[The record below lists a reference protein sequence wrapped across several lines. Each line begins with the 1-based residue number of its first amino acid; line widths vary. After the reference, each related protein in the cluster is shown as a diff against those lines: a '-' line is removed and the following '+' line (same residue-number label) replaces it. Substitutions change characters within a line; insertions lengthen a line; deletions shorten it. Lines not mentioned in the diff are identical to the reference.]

1 MAMMMELDT
10 VVLIFLALILG
21 LLVGSFLN
29 VVIYRVPEGLN
40 RSWKL
45 QAKQMLDLPLD
56 QGESERFNILMPPS
70 HCPSCKTAI
79 KPWQNIPIL
88 SYVLLKGQCK
98 HCQTAISLRYP
109 LIELL
114 TGLVFAVC
122 AWKFGATWTALATMV
137 FSAYLIAMIFIDA
150 DTQLLP
156 DQLTLPLMWGGIVF
170 HLAAYL
176 LQADWGITTLVDSL
190 LGAIVGY
197 MSLWSIFQ
205 LFKLVTGKE
214 GMGYGDFK
222 LLAALGAWLGIS
234 VLPIIIIMSAL
245 VGLVFALIM
254 KVAKN
259 QPMPFGPYLAI
270 SGWIVLIFSQ
280 PIGQFIQWWLTKSGF
295 VA

>member
-1 MAMMMELDT
+1 MMMELDT
-10 VVLIFLALILG
+10 GLMVLLALILG

-40 RSWKL
+40 RNWKL
-45 QAKQMLDLPLD
+45 QAKQMLDLPLE
-56 QGESERFNILMPPS
+56 QGEGERFNILMPPS
-70 HCPSCKTAI
+70 HCPSCKAAI

-98 HCQTAISLRYP
+98 HCHAAISLRYP
-109 LIELL
+109 LVELL

-122 AWKFGATWTALATMV
+122 AWKFGATWTAVAAMV

-156 DQLTLPLMWGGIVF
+156 DQLTLPLMWAGIVF

-234 VLPIIIIMSAL
+234 VLPIIIIMSAV
-245 VGLVFALIM
+245 VGLIFALIM

-270 SGWIVLIFSQ
+270 SGWIVLVFSQ
-280 PIGQFIQWWLTKSGF
+280 PISQFIQWWLTKSGF
-295 VA
+295 IA

>member
-1 MAMMMELDT
+1 MMELDT
-10 VVLIFLALILG
+10 GLVVLLALILG

-40 RSWKL
+40 RNWKL
-45 QAKQMLDLPLD
+45 QAKQMLDLPLE
-56 QGESERFNILMPPS
+56 QGEGERFNILMPPS
-70 HCPSCKTAI
+70 HCPSCKAAI

-98 HCQTAISLRYP
+98 HCHAAISLRYP
-109 LIELL
+109 LVELL

-122 AWKFGATWTALATMV
+122 AWKFGATWTALAVMV

-156 DQLTLPLMWGGIVF
+156 DQLTLPLMWAGIVF

-234 VLPIIIIMSAL
+234 VLPIIIIMSAV
-245 VGLVFALIM
+245 VGLIFALIM

-270 SGWIVLIFSQ
+270 SGWIVLVFSQ
-280 PIGQFIQWWLTKSGF
+280 PISQLIQWWLTKSGF
-295 VA
+295 IA

>member
-1 MAMMMELDT
+1 MVAIMEIGGPI
-10 VVLIFLALILG
+10 VICLALVLG

-40 RSWKL
+40 RNWKI
-45 QAKQMLDLPLD
+45 QAKQMLDMPLE
-56 QGESERFNILMPPS
+56 QGEGERFNILMPPS

-98 HCQTAISLRYP
+98 HCHAAISLRYP
-109 LIELL
+109 LVELL
-114 TGLVFAVC
+114 TGLVFAIC
-122 AWKFGATWTALATMV
+122 AWKFGATWTALAAMV

-156 DQLTLPLMWGGIVF
+156 DQLTLPLMWSGIVF

-176 LQADWGITTLVDSL
+176 FHADWGITTLVDSL

-197 MSLWSIFQ
+197 LSLWSIFQ

-245 VGLVFALIM
+245 VGLIFAIIM

-270 SGWIVLIFSQ
+270 SGWLVLIFNQ
-280 PIGQFIQWWLTKSGF
+280 PIAQFIQWWLSKSGF

>member
-1 MAMMMELDT
+1 MELDT
-10 VVLIFLALILG
+10 VVLIFLALVLG

-109 LIELL
+109 LVELL

>member
-1 MAMMMELDT
+1 MMMELDT
-10 VVLIFLALILG
+10 GLVVLLALILG

-40 RSWKL
+40 RNWKL
-45 QAKQMLDLPLD
+45 QAKQMLDLPLE
-56 QGESERFNILMPPS
+56 QGEGERFNILMPPS
-70 HCPSCKTAI
+70 HCPSCKAAI

-98 HCQTAISLRYP
+98 HCHAAISLRYP
-109 LIELL
+109 LVELL

-122 AWKFGATWTALATMV
+122 AWKFGATWTALAVMV

-234 VLPIIIIMSAL
+234 VLPIIIIMSAV
-245 VGLVFALIM
+245 VGLIFALIM

-270 SGWIVLIFSQ
+270 SGWIVLVFSQ
-280 PIGQFIQWWLTKSGF
+280 PISQFIQWWLTKSGF
-295 VA
+295 TA

>member
-1 MAMMMELDT
+1 MMELDT
-10 VVLIFLALILG
+10 GLVVLLALILG

-29 VVIYRVPEGLN
+29 VVIYRVPEGLHRN
-40 RSWKL
+40 WKL
-45 QAKQMLDLPLD
+45 QAKQMLDLPLE
-56 QGESERFNILMPPS
+56 QGEGERFNILMPPS
-70 HCPSCKTAI
+70 HCPSCKAAI

-98 HCQTAISLRYP
+98 HCHAAISLRYP
-109 LIELL
+109 LVELL

-122 AWKFGATWTALATMV
+122 AWKFGATWTALAAMV

-176 LQADWGITTLVDSL
+176 LQADWGITNLVDSL

-234 VLPIIIIMSAL
+234 VLPIIIIMSAV
-245 VGLVFALIM
+245 VGLIFALIM

-270 SGWIVLIFSQ
+270 SGWIVLVFSQ
-280 PIGQFIQWWLTKSGF
+280 PISQFIQWWLTKSGF
-295 VA
+295 IA

>member
-1 MAMMMELDT
+1 
-10 VVLIFLALILG
+10 
-21 LLVGSFLN
+21 
-29 VVIYRVPEGLN
+29 
-40 RSWKL
+40 
-45 QAKQMLDLPLD
+45 MLDLPLE
-56 QGESERFNILMPPS
+56 QGEGERFNILMPPS
-70 HCPSCKTAI
+70 HCPSCKAAI

-98 HCQTAISLRYP
+98 HCHAAISLRYP
-109 LIELL
+109 LVELL

-122 AWKFGATWTALATMV
+122 AWKFGATWTAVAAMV

-176 LQADWGITTLVDSL
+176 LQADWGITNLVDSL

-234 VLPIIIIMSAL
+234 VLPIIIIMSAV
-245 VGLVFALIM
+245 VGLIFALIM

-270 SGWIVLIFSQ
+270 SGWIVLVFSQ
-280 PIGQFIQWWLTKSGF
+280 PISQFIQWWLTKSGF
-295 VA
+295 IA

>member
-1 MAMMMELDT
+1 MMELDT
-10 VVLIFLALILG
+10 GLVVLLALILG

-40 RSWKL
+40 RNWKL
-45 QAKQMLDLPLD
+45 QAKQMLDLPLE
-56 QGESERFNILMPPS
+56 QGEGERFNILMPPS
-70 HCPSCKTAI
+70 HCPSCKAAI

-98 HCQTAISLRYP
+98 HCHAAISLRYP
-109 LIELL
+109 LVELL

-122 AWKFGATWTALATMV
+122 AWKFGATWTAVAAMV
-137 FSAYLIAMIFIDA
+137 FSAYFIAMIFIDA

-176 LQADWGITTLVDSL
+176 LQADWGITNLVDSL

-234 VLPIIIIMSAL
+234 VLPIIIIMSAV
-245 VGLVFALIM
+245 VGLIFALIM

-270 SGWIVLIFSQ
+270 SGWIVLVFSQ
-280 PIGQFIQWWLTKSGF
+280 PISQFIQWWLTKSGF
-295 VA
+295 IA

>member
-1 MAMMMELDT
+1 MMMELDT
-10 VVLIFLALILG
+10 GLVVLLALILG

-40 RSWKL
+40 RNWKL
-45 QAKQMLDLPLD
+45 QAKQMLDLPLE
-56 QGESERFNILMPPS
+56 QGEGERFNILMPPS
-70 HCPSCKTAI
+70 HCPSCKAAI

-98 HCQTAISLRYP
+98 HCHTAISLRYP
-109 LIELL
+109 LVELL

-122 AWKFGATWTALATMV
+122 AWKFGATWTAVAAMV

-176 LQADWGITTLVDSL
+176 LQADWGITNLVDSL

-234 VLPIIIIMSAL
+234 VLPIIIIMSAV
-245 VGLVFALIM
+245 VGLIFALIM

-270 SGWIVLIFSQ
+270 SGWIVLVFSQ
-280 PIGQFIQWWLTKSGF
+280 PISQFIQWWLTKSGF
-295 VA
+295 IA

>member
-1 MAMMMELDT
+1 MVAIMEIGGPI
-10 VVLIFLALILG
+10 VICLALVLG

-40 RSWKL
+40 RSWKI
-45 QAKQMLDLPLD
+45 QAKQVLDIPLG
-56 QGESERFNILMPPS
+56 QGEGERFNILMPPS

-109 LIELL
+109 LVELL
-114 TGLVFAVC
+114 TGLVFAIC
-122 AWKFGATWTALATMV
+122 AWKFGATWTALAAMV
-137 FSAYLIAMIFIDA
+137 FSAYLIAMVFIDA

-156 DQLTLPLMWGGIVF
+156 DQLTLPLMWVGIVF

-197 MSLWSIFQ
+197 LSLWSIFQ

-222 LLAALGAWLGIS
+222 LLAALGAWLGIG

-245 VGLVFALIM
+245 VGLIFAIIM

-270 SGWIVLIFSQ
+270 SGWLVLIFNQ
-280 PIGQFIQWWLTKSGF
+280 PIAQFIQWWLSKSGF

>member
-1 MAMMMELDT
+1 MMMELDT
-10 VVLIFLALILG
+10 WIVVLLALILG

-40 RSWKL
+40 RNWKL
-45 QAKQMLDLPLD
+45 QAKQMLDLPLE
-56 QGESERFNILMPPS
+56 QGEGEHFNILMPPS
-70 HCPSCKTAI
+70 HCPSCKVAI

-88 SYVLLKGQCK
+88 SYVLLKGRCK
-98 HCQTAISLRYP
+98 HCHTAISLRYP
-109 LIELL
+109 LVELL

-122 AWKFGATWTALATMV
+122 AWKFGATWTAVAAMV

-176 LQADWGITTLVDSL
+176 LQADWGITNLVDSL

-234 VLPIIIIMSAL
+234 VLPIIIIMSAV
-245 VGLVFALIM
+245 VGLIFALIM

-270 SGWIVLIFSQ
+270 SGWIVLVFSQ
-280 PIGQFIQWWLTKSGF
+280 PISQFIQWWLTKSGF
-295 VA
+295 IA

>member
-1 MAMMMELDT
+1 MVSIIEVDSVIMMS
-10 VVLIFLALILG
+10 LAFMLG

-40 RSWKL
+40 RSWKI
-45 QAKQMLDLPLD
+45 QAKQVLDIPLE
-56 QGESERFNILMPPS
+56 QGEGERFNILMPPS

-98 HCQTAISLRYP
+98 HCHTAISLRYP
-109 LIELL
+109 LVELL
-114 TGLVFAVC
+114 TGLVFAIC
-122 AWKFGATWTALATMV
+122 AWKFGATWTALAAMV

-190 LGAIVGY
+190 LGAIIGY
-197 MSLWSIFQ
+197 LSLWSVFQ

-245 VGLVFALIM
+245 VGLIFAIIM

-270 SGWIVLIFSQ
+270 SGWLVLIFNQ
-280 PIGQFIQWWLTKSGF
+280 PIAQFIQWWLSKSGF

>member
-1 MAMMMELDT
+1 MMELDT
-10 VVLIFLALILG
+10 WIVVLLALILG

-40 RSWKL
+40 RNWKL
-45 QAKQMLDLPLD
+45 QAKQMLDLPLE
-56 QGESERFNILMPPS
+56 QGEGERFNILMPPS
-70 HCPSCKTAI
+70 HCPSCKVAI

-98 HCQTAISLRYP
+98 HCHTAISLRYP
-109 LIELL
+109 LVELL

-122 AWKFGATWTALATMV
+122 AWKFGVTWTALAAMV

-176 LQADWGITTLVDSL
+176 LQADWGITNLVDSL

-234 VLPIIIIMSAL
+234 VLPIIIIMSAV
-245 VGLVFALIM
+245 VGLIFALIM

-270 SGWIVLIFSQ
+270 SGWIVLVFSQ
-280 PIGQFIQWWLTKSGF
+280 PISQFIQWWLTKSGF
-295 VA
+295 IA

>member
-1 MAMMMELDT
+1 MMELDT
-10 VVLIFLALILG
+10 GLMVLLALILG

-40 RSWKL
+40 RNWKL
-45 QAKQMLDLPLD
+45 QAKQMLDLPLE
-56 QGESERFNILMPPS
+56 QGEGERFNILMPPS
-70 HCPSCKTAI
+70 HCPSCKSAI

-98 HCQTAISLRYP
+98 HCHAAISMRYP
-109 LIELL
+109 LVELL

-122 AWKFGATWTALATMV
+122 AWKFGATWTAVAAMV

-176 LQADWGITTLVDSL
+176 LQADWGITNLVDSL

-234 VLPIIIIMSAL
+234 VLPIIIIMSAV
-245 VGLVFALIM
+245 VGLIFALIM

-270 SGWIVLIFSQ
+270 SGWIVLVFSQ
-280 PIGQFIQWWLTKSGF
+280 PISQFIQWWLTKSGF
-295 VA
+295 IA

>member
-1 MAMMMELDT
+1 MMELDT
-10 VVLIFLALILG
+10 WIVVLLALILG

-40 RSWKL
+40 RNWKL
-45 QAKQMLDLPLD
+45 QAKQMLDLPLE
-56 QGESERFNILMPPS
+56 QGEGERFNILMPPS
-70 HCPSCKTAI
+70 HCPSCKVAI

-98 HCQTAISLRYP
+98 HCHTAISLRYP
-109 LIELL
+109 LVELL

-122 AWKFGATWTALATMV
+122 AWKFGVTWTALAAMV

-176 LQADWGITTLVDSL
+176 LQADWGITNLVDSL

-234 VLPIIIIMSAL
+234 VLPIIIMSAV
-245 VGLVFALIM
+245 VGLIFALIM

-270 SGWIVLIFSQ
+270 SGWIVLVFSQ
-280 PIGQFIQWWLTKSGF
+280 PISQFIQWWLTKSGF
-295 VA
+295 IA

>member
-1 MAMMMELDT
+1 MMMELDT
-10 VVLIFLALILG
+10 GLVVLLALILG

-40 RSWKL
+40 RNWKL
-45 QAKQMLDLPLD
+45 QAKQMLDLPLEQD
-56 QGESERFNILMPPS
+56 EGERFNILMPPS
-70 HCPSCKTAI
+70 HCPNCKAAI

-98 HCQTAISLRYP
+98 HCHTAISLRYP
-109 LIELL
+109 LVELL
-114 TGLVFAVC
+114 TGLVFAIC
-122 AWKFGATWTALATMV
+122 AWKFGTTWTALATMV

-156 DQLTLPLMWGGIVF
+156 DKLTLPLMWGGIVF

-234 VLPIIIIMSAL
+234 VLPIIIIMSAV
-245 VGLVFALIM
+245 VGLIFALIM

-270 SGWIVLIFSQ
+270 SGWIVLVFSQ
-280 PIGQFIQWWLTKSGF
+280 PISQFIQWWLTKSGF
-295 VA
+295 IA

>member
-1 MAMMMELDT
+1 MELDT
-10 VVLIFLALILG
+10 VVLIFLALVLG

-45 QAKQMLDLPLD
+45 QAKQMLDLPLE
-56 QGESERFNILMPPS
+56 QGEGERFNILMPPS

-109 LIELL
+109 LVELL

-280 PIGQFIQWWLTKSGF
+280 HIGQFIQWWLTKSGF

>member
-1 MAMMMELDT
+1 MVSIIEVDSVIIMS
-10 VVLIFLALILG
+10 LAFMLG

-40 RSWKL
+40 RNWKL
-45 QAKQMLDLPLD
+45 QAKQVLDMPLE
-56 QGESERFNILMPPS
+56 QGEGERFNILMPPS

-88 SYVLLKGQCK
+88 SYVLLKGQCR
-98 HCQTAISLRYP
+98 HCHTAISLRYP
-109 LIELL
+109 LVELL
-114 TGLVFAVC
+114 TGLVFAIC
-122 AWKFGATWTALATMV
+122 AWKFGATWTALAAMV
-137 FSAYLIAMIFIDA
+137 FSAYLVAMIFIDA

-197 MSLWSIFQ
+197 LSLWSIFQ

-222 LLAALGAWLGIS
+222 LLAALGAWLGIG

-245 VGLVFALIM
+245 VGLIFAIIM

-270 SGWIVLIFSQ
+270 SGWLVLIFNQ
-280 PIGQFIQWWLTKSGF
+280 PIAQFVQWWLSKSGF

>member
-1 MAMMMELDT
+1 MMMELDIWI
-10 VVLIFLALILG
+10 VVLLALILG

-40 RSWKL
+40 RNWKL
-45 QAKQMLDLPLD
+45 QAKQMLDLPLE
-56 QGESERFNILMPPS
+56 QGEGERFNILMPPS
-70 HCPSCKTAI
+70 HCPSCKAAI

-109 LIELL
+109 LVELL

-122 AWKFGATWTALATMV
+122 AWKFGVTWTALAAMV

-234 VLPIIIIMSAL
+234 VLPIIIIMSAV
-245 VGLVFALIM
+245 VGLIFALIM

-270 SGWIVLIFSQ
+270 SGWIVLVFSQ
-280 PIGQFIQWWLTKSGF
+280 PISQFIQWWLTKSGF
-295 VA
+295 IA

>member
-1 MAMMMELDT
+1 MMMELDT
-10 VVLIFLALILG
+10 GLMVLLALILG

-40 RSWKL
+40 RNWKL
-45 QAKQMLDLPLD
+45 QAKQMLDLPLE
-56 QGESERFNILMPPS
+56 QGEGERFNILMPPS
-70 HCPSCKTAI
+70 HCPSCKAAI

-98 HCQTAISLRYP
+98 HCHAAISLRYP
-109 LIELL
+109 LVELL

-122 AWKFGATWTALATMV
+122 AWKFGATWTALAAMV

-176 LQADWGITTLVDSL
+176 LQADWGITNLVDSL

-234 VLPIIIIMSAL
+234 VLPIIIIMSAV
-245 VGLVFALIM
+245 VGLIFALIM

-270 SGWIVLIFSQ
+270 SGWIVLVFSQ
-280 PIGQFIQWWLTKSGF
+280 PISQFIQWWLTKSGF
-295 VA
+295 IA

>member
-1 MAMMMELDT
+1 MVSIMQLDSF
-10 VVLIFLALILG
+10 IIICLALVLG

-40 RSWKL
+40 RSWKV
-45 QAKQMLDLPLD
+45 QAKQVLDIPLE
-56 QGESERFNILMPPS
+56 QGEGERFNILMPPS

-98 HCQTAISLRYP
+98 HCHTAISLRYP
-109 LIELL
+109 LVELL
-114 TGLVFAVC
+114 TGLVFAIC
-122 AWKFGATWTALATMV
+122 AWKFGATWTALAAMV
-137 FSAYLIAMIFIDA
+137 FSAYLIAMVFIDA

-197 MSLWSIFQ
+197 LSLWSIFQ

-222 LLAALGAWLGIS
+222 LLAALGAWLGIG

-245 VGLVFALIM
+245 VGLIFAIIM

-270 SGWIVLIFSQ
+270 SGWLVLIFNQ
-280 PIGQFIQWWLTKSGF
+280 PIAQFVQWWLSKSGF

>member
-1 MAMMMELDT
+1 MMMELDT
-10 VVLIFLALILG
+10 IVVLLALLLG

-40 RSWKL
+40 RNWKL
-45 QAKQMLDLPLD
+45 QAKQMLDLPLE
-56 QGESERFNILMPPS
+56 QGEGERFNILMPPS
-70 HCPSCKTAI
+70 HCPSCKVAI

-98 HCQTAISLRYP
+98 HCHTAISLRYP
-109 LIELL
+109 LVELL

-122 AWKFGATWTALATMV
+122 AWKFGVTWTALAAMV

-176 LQADWGITTLVDSL
+176 LQADWGITNLVDSL

-234 VLPIIIIMSAL
+234 VLPIIIIMSAV
-245 VGLVFALIM
+245 VGLIFALIM

-270 SGWIVLIFSQ
+270 SGWIVLVFSQ
-280 PIGQFIQWWLTKSGF
+280 PISQFIQWWLTKSGF
-295 VA
+295 IA

>member
-1 MAMMMELDT
+1 MEIGSPI
-10 VVLIFLALILG
+10 VICLALVLG

-40 RSWKL
+40 RNWKI
-45 QAKQMLDLPLD
+45 QAKQMLDMPLE
-56 QGESERFNILMPPS
+56 QGEGERFNILMPPS

-109 LIELL
+109 LVELL
-114 TGLVFAVC
+114 TGLVFAIC
-122 AWKFGATWTALATMV
+122 AWKFGATWTALAAMV

-197 MSLWSIFQ
+197 LSLWSIFQ

-222 LLAALGAWLGIS
+222 LLAALGAWLGIG

-245 VGLVFALIM
+245 VGLIFAIIM

-270 SGWIVLIFSQ
+270 SGWLVLIFNQ
-280 PIGQFIQWWLTKSGF
+280 PIAQFIQWWLSKSGF

>member
-1 MAMMMELDT
+1 MMMELDT
-10 VVLIFLALILG
+10 WIVVLLALILG

-40 RSWKL
+40 RNWKL
-45 QAKQMLDLPLD
+45 QAKQMLDLPLE
-56 QGESERFNILMPPS
+56 QGEGERFNILMPPS
-70 HCPSCKTAI
+70 HCPSCKSAI

-98 HCQTAISLRYP
+98 HCHAAISMRYP
-109 LIELL
+109 LVELL

-122 AWKFGATWTALATMV
+122 AWKFGATWTVLAAMV

-234 VLPIIIIMSAL
+234 VLPIIIIMSAV
-245 VGLVFALIM
+245 VGLIFALIM

-270 SGWIVLIFSQ
+270 SGWIVLVFSQ
-280 PIGQFIQWWLTKSGF
+280 PISQFIQWWLTKSGF
-295 VA
+295 IA

>member
-1 MAMMMELDT
+1 MIAIMEIGSPI
-10 VVLIFLALILG
+10 VICLALVLG

-40 RSWKL
+40 RSWKI
-45 QAKQMLDLPLD
+45 QAKQVLDIPLE
-56 QGESERFNILMPPS
+56 QGEGERFNILMPPS

-98 HCQTAISLRYP
+98 HCHTAISLRYP
-109 LIELL
+109 LVELL
-114 TGLVFAVC
+114 TGLVFAIC
-122 AWKFGATWTALATMV
+122 AWKFGETWTALAAMV
-137 FSAYLIAMIFIDA
+137 FSAYLIAMVFIDA

-156 DQLTLPLMWGGIVF
+156 DQLTLPLMWGGVVF

-197 MSLWSIFQ
+197 LSLWSIFQ

-222 LLAALGAWLGIS
+222 LLAALGAWLGIG

-245 VGLVFALIM
+245 VGLIFAIIM

-270 SGWIVLIFSQ
+270 SGWLVLIFNQ
-280 PIGQFIQWWLTKSGF
+280 PIAQFIQWWLSKSGF

>member
-1 MAMMMELDT
+1 MIAIMEIGSPI
-10 VVLIFLALILG
+10 VICLALVLG

-40 RSWKL
+40 RNWKI
-45 QAKQMLDLPLD
+45 QAKQMLDMPLE
-56 QGESERFNILMPPS
+56 QGEGERFNILMPPS

-98 HCQTAISLRYP
+98 HCHITISLRYP
-109 LIELL
+109 LVELL
-114 TGLVFAVC
+114 TGLVFAIC

-197 MSLWSIFQ
+197 LSLWSIFQ

-222 LLAALGAWLGIS
+222 LLAALGAWLGIG

-245 VGLVFALIM
+245 VGLIFAIIM

-270 SGWIVLIFSQ
+270 SGWLVLIFNQ
-280 PIGQFIQWWLTKSGF
+280 PIAQLIQWWLSKSGF

>member
-1 MAMMMELDT
+1 MVAIMEIGSPI
-10 VVLIFLALILG
+10 VICLALVLG

-40 RSWKL
+40 RNWKI
-45 QAKQMLDLPLD
+45 QAKQVLDIPLE
-56 QGESERFNILMPPS
+56 QGEGERFNILMPPS

-98 HCQTAISLRYP
+98 HCHIAISLRYP
-109 LIELL
+109 LVELL
-114 TGLVFAVC
+114 TGLVFAIC
-122 AWKFGATWTALATMV
+122 AWKFGTTWTALATMV

-176 LQADWGITTLVDSL
+176 LHADWGITTLVDSL

-197 MSLWSIFQ
+197 LSLWSIFQ

-222 LLAALGAWLGIS
+222 LLAALGAWLGIG

-245 VGLVFALIM
+245 VGLIFAIIM

-270 SGWIVLIFSQ
+270 SGWLVLIFNQ
-280 PIGQFIQWWLTKSGF
+280 PIAQFIQWWLSKSGF

>member
-1 MAMMMELDT
+1 MMELDT
-10 VVLIFLALILG
+10 WIVVLLALILG

-40 RSWKL
+40 RNWKL
-45 QAKQMLDLPLD
+45 QAKQMLDLPLE
-56 QGESERFNILMPPS
+56 QSEGECFNILMPPS
-70 HCPSCKTAI
+70 HCPSCKAAI

-88 SYVLLKGQCK
+88 SCVLLKGQCK
-98 HCQTAISLRYP
+98 HCHTAISLRYP
-109 LIELL
+109 LVELL

-122 AWKFGATWTALATMV
+122 AWKFGATWTALAAMV

-234 VLPIIIIMSAL
+234 VLPIIIIMSAV
-245 VGLVFALIM
+245 VGLIFALIM

-270 SGWIVLIFSQ
+270 SGWIVLVFSQ
-280 PIGQFIQWWLTKSGF
+280 PISQFIQWWLTKSGF
-295 VA
+295 IA

>member
-1 MAMMMELDT
+1 MMMELDT
-10 VVLIFLALILG
+10 GLVVLLALILG

-40 RSWKL
+40 RNWKL
-45 QAKQMLDLPLD
+45 QAKQMLDLPLE
-56 QGESERFNILMPPS
+56 QGEGERFNILMPPS
-70 HCPSCKTAI
+70 HCPSCKSAI

-98 HCQTAISLRYP
+98 HCHAAISLRYP
-109 LIELL
+109 LVELL

-122 AWKFGATWTALATMV
+122 AWKFGATWTALAVMV

-234 VLPIIIIMSAL
+234 VLPIIIIMSAV
-245 VGLVFALIM
+245 VGLIFALIM

-270 SGWIVLIFSQ
+270 SGWIVLVFSQ
-280 PIGQFIQWWLTKSGF
+280 PISQLIQWWLTKSGF
-295 VA
+295 IA

>member
-1 MAMMMELDT
+1 MMMELDT
-10 VVLIFLALILG
+10 WIVVLLALILG

-40 RSWKL
+40 RNWKL
-45 QAKQMLDLPLD
+45 QAKQMLDLPLE
-56 QGESERFNILMPPS
+56 QGEGERFNILMPPS
-70 HCPSCKTAI
+70 HCPSCKVAI

-88 SYVLLKGQCK
+88 SYVLLKGRCK
-98 HCQTAISLRYP
+98 HCHTAISLRYP
-109 LIELL
+109 LVELL

-122 AWKFGATWTALATMV
+122 AWKFGATWTALAAMV

-176 LQADWGITTLVDSL
+176 LQADWGITNLVDSL

-234 VLPIIIIMSAL
+234 VLPIIIIMSAV
-245 VGLVFALIM
+245 VGLIFALIM

-270 SGWIVLIFSQ
+270 SGWIVLVFSQ
-280 PIGQFIQWWLTKSGF
+280 PISQFIQWWLTKSGF
-295 VA
+295 IA

>member
-1 MAMMMELDT
+1 MVSIMEVDS
-10 VVLIFLALILG
+10 VIIMSLAFVLG

-40 RSWKL
+40 RNWKI
-45 QAKQMLDLPLD
+45 QAKQVLDIPLE
-56 QGESERFNILMPPS
+56 QGEGERFNILMPPS

-98 HCQTAISLRYP
+98 HCHIAISLRYP
-109 LIELL
+109 LVELL
-114 TGLVFAVC
+114 TGLVFAIC
-122 AWKFGATWTALATMV
+122 AWKFGVTWTALAAMV

-197 MSLWSIFQ
+197 LSLWSIFQ
-205 LFKLVTGKE
+205 LFKLATGKE

-222 LLAALGAWLGIS
+222 LLAALGAWLGIG

-245 VGLVFALIM
+245 VGLIFAIIM

-270 SGWIVLIFSQ
+270 SGWLVLIFNQ
-280 PIGQFIQWWLTKSGF
+280 PIAQFVQWWLSKSGF

>member
-1 MAMMMELDT
+1 MMMELDT
-10 VVLIFLALILG
+10 GLMVLLALILG

-40 RSWKL
+40 RNWKL
-45 QAKQMLDLPLD
+45 QAKQMLDLPLE
-56 QGESERFNILMPPS
+56 QGEGERFNILMPPS
-70 HCPSCKTAI
+70 HCPSCKAAI

-98 HCQTAISLRYP
+98 HCHTSISLRYP
-109 LIELL
+109 LVELL

-122 AWKFGATWTALATMV
+122 AWKFGATWTAVAAMV

-176 LQADWGITTLVDSL
+176 LQADWGITNLVDSL

-234 VLPIIIIMSAL
+234 VLPIIIIMSAV
-245 VGLVFALIM
+245 VGLIFALIM

-270 SGWIVLIFSQ
+270 SGWIVLVFSQ
-280 PIGQFIQWWLTKSGF
+280 PISQFIQWWLTKSGF
-295 VA
+295 IA

>member
-1 MAMMMELDT
+1 MMELDT
-10 VVLIFLALILG
+10 WIVVLLALILG

-40 RSWKL
+40 RNWKL
-45 QAKQMLDLPLD
+45 QAKQMLDLPLE
-56 QGESERFNILMPPS
+56 QGEGERFNILMPPS
-70 HCPSCKTAI
+70 HCPSCKAAI

-98 HCQTAISLRYP
+98 HCHAAISLRYP
-109 LIELL
+109 LVELL

-122 AWKFGATWTALATMV
+122 AWKFGATWTALAVMV

-176 LQADWGITTLVDSL
+176 LQADWGITNLVDSL

-234 VLPIIIIMSAL
+234 VLPIIIIMSAV
-245 VGLVFALIM
+245 VGLIFALIM

-270 SGWIVLIFSQ
+270 SGWIVLVFSQ
-280 PIGQFIQWWLTKSGF
+280 PISQFIQWWLTKSGF
-295 VA
+295 IA

>member
-1 MAMMMELDT
+1 MMMELDT
-10 VVLIFLALILG
+10 GLVVLLALILG

-40 RSWKL
+40 RNWKL
-45 QAKQMLDLPLD
+45 QAKQMLDLPLE
-56 QGESERFNILMPPS
+56 QGEGERFNILMPPS
-70 HCPSCKTAI
+70 HCPSCKAAI

-98 HCQTAISLRYP
+98 HCHAAISLRYP
-109 LIELL
+109 LVELL

-122 AWKFGATWTALATMV
+122 AWKFGATWTAVAAMV

-176 LQADWGITTLVDSL
+176 LQADWGITSLVDSL

-234 VLPIIIIMSAL
+234 VLPIIIIMSAV
-245 VGLVFALIM
+245 VGLIFALIM

-270 SGWIVLIFSQ
+270 SGWIVLVFSQ
-280 PIGQFIQWWLTKSGF
+280 PISQFIQWWLTKSGF
-295 VA
+295 IA

>member
-1 MAMMMELDT
+1 MMELDT
-10 VVLIFLALILG
+10 GLVVLLALILG

-40 RSWKL
+40 RNWKL
-45 QAKQMLDLPLD
+45 QAKQMLDLPLE
-56 QGESERFNILMPPS
+56 QGEGERFNILMPPS
-70 HCPSCKTAI
+70 HCPSCKAAI

-98 HCQTAISLRYP
+98 HCHTAISLRYP
-109 LIELL
+109 LVELL

-122 AWKFGATWTALATMV
+122 AWKFGVTWTALAAMV

-176 LQADWGITTLVDSL
+176 LQADWGITNLVDSL

-234 VLPIIIIMSAL
+234 VLPIIIIMSAV
-245 VGLVFALIM
+245 VGLIFALIM

-270 SGWIVLIFSQ
+270 SGWIVLVFSQ
-280 PIGQFIQWWLTKSGF
+280 PISQFIQWWLTKSGF
-295 VA
+295 IA

>member
-1 MAMMMELDT
+1 MEVDG
-10 VVLIFLALILG
+10 VIVMSLAFVLG

-40 RSWKL
+40 RSWKI
-45 QAKQMLDLPLD
+45 QAKQVLDIPLG
-56 QGESERFNILMPPS
+56 QGEGERFNILMPPS

-109 LIELL
+109 LVELL
-114 TGLVFAVC
+114 TGLVFAIC
-122 AWKFGATWTALATMV
+122 AWKFGTTWTALAAMV

-176 LQADWGITTLVDSL
+176 LQADWGITILVDSL

-197 MSLWSIFQ
+197 LSLWSIFQ

-222 LLAALGAWLGIS
+222 LLAALGAWLGVG

-245 VGLVFALIM
+245 VGLIFAIIM

-270 SGWIVLIFSQ
+270 SGWLVLIFNQ
-280 PIGQFIQWWLTKSGF
+280 PIAQFVQWWLSKSGF

>member
-1 MAMMMELDT
+1 MQLDSF
-10 VVLIFLALILG
+10 IIICLALVLG

-40 RSWKL
+40 RNWKI
-45 QAKQMLDLPLD
+45 QAKQVLDIPLE
-56 QGESERFNILMPPS
+56 QGEGERFNILMPPS

-98 HCQTAISLRYP
+98 HCHIAISLRYP
-109 LIELL
+109 LVELL
-114 TGLVFAVC
+114 TGLVFAIC
-122 AWKFGATWTALATMV
+122 AWKFGVTWTALAAMV

-197 MSLWSIFQ
+197 LSLWSIFQ
-205 LFKLVTGKE
+205 LFKLATGKE

-222 LLAALGAWLGIS
+222 LLAALGAWLGIG

-245 VGLVFALIM
+245 VGLIFAIIM

-270 SGWIVLIFSQ
+270 SGWLVLIFNQ
-280 PIGQFIQWWLTKSGF
+280 PIAQFIQWWLSKSGF

>member
-1 MAMMMELDT
+1 MVSIIEVDSVIMMS
-10 VVLIFLALILG
+10 LAFMLG

-40 RSWKL
+40 RSWKI
-45 QAKQMLDLPLD
+45 QAKQVLDIPLE
-56 QGESERFNILMPPS
+56 QGEGERFNILMPPS

-98 HCQTAISLRYP
+98 HCHIAISLRYP
-109 LIELL
+109 LVELL
-114 TGLVFAVC
+114 TGLVFAIC
-122 AWKFGATWTALATMV
+122 AWEFGATWTALAAMV

-197 MSLWSIFQ
+197 LSLWSIFQ

-222 LLAALGAWLGIS
+222 LLAALGAWLGIG

-245 VGLVFALIM
+245 VGLIFAIIM

-270 SGWIVLIFSQ
+270 SGWLVLIFNQ
-280 PIGQFIQWWLTKSGF
+280 PIAQFVQWWLSKSGF

>member
-1 MAMMMELDT
+1 MMELDT
-10 VVLIFLALILG
+10 GLVVLLALILG

-40 RSWKL
+40 RNWKL
-45 QAKQMLDLPLD
+45 QAKQMLDLPLE
-56 QGESERFNILMPPS
+56 QGEGERFNILMPPS
-70 HCPSCKTAI
+70 HCSSCKATI
-79 KPWQNIPIL
+79 KPWQHIPIL

-98 HCQTAISLRYP
+98 HCHAAISLRYP
-109 LIELL
+109 LVELL

-122 AWKFGATWTALATMV
+122 AWKFGATWTALAAMV

-176 LQADWGITTLVDSL
+176 LQADWGITNLVDSL

-234 VLPIIIIMSAL
+234 VLPIIIIMSAV
-245 VGLVFALIM
+245 VGLIFALIM

>member
-1 MAMMMELDT
+1 MMMELDT
-10 VVLIFLALILG
+10 WIVVLLALILG

-40 RSWKL
+40 RNWKL
-45 QAKQMLDLPLD
+45 QAKQMLDLPLE
-56 QGESERFNILMPPS
+56 QGEGERFNILMPPS
-70 HCPSCKTAI
+70 HCPSCKAAI

-98 HCQTAISLRYP
+98 HCHAAISLRYP
-109 LIELL
+109 LVELL

-122 AWKFGATWTALATMV
+122 AWKFGATWTAVAAMV

-156 DQLTLPLMWGGIVF
+156 DQLTLPLMWAGIVF

-234 VLPIIIIMSAL
+234 VLPIIIIMSAV
-245 VGLVFALIM
+245 VGLIFALIM

-270 SGWIVLIFSQ
+270 SGWIVLVFSQ
-280 PIGQFIQWWLTKSGF
+280 PISQFIQWWLTKSGF
-295 VA
+295 IA